1 MSKRAWA
8 YIWTVLIAGAL
19 LTINAIPGIEDTE
32 NLLITFGILTALATV
47 SQLYETSGTHYK
59 WVYYPHFVFFFA
71 GCILLHPLMYI
82 GLVAIPHL
90 IEWAKKRLTN
100 SPTLNKWYI
109 QPFNISTH
117 IIAGLSARYAYQY
130 FEQNTWIFHTSIR
143 VFIVLIIALVYV
155 AVQHLL
161 ISLALLLA
169 RGLTFSQSALM
180 KIDSLTP
187 DIFLAAL
194 GYIVALLW
202 NIDSWLII
210 LALCPLVMMYEATK
224 IPALRQEAQ
233 TDPKTGLL
241 NARHFNKVFTTELER
256 ARRFSRPLSLIM
268 ADLDFMRNI
277 NNSYGHLA
285 GDKVLASV
293 SQSIRDTVREYDH
306 PGRFGGEEFAI
317 VLPEVNRDEAMVLA
331 ERLRYTIETTPIP
344 ILVNGQT
351 KNISVTMSVGVAC
364 FPYDA
369 TTLTNLINAADVAVY
384 HAKHI
389 GRNQVVYSADVPQ
402 LVIDEYIQVAPTLST
417 NQVEGGLVEAENS
430 VSETV
435 SEIKPET
442 QTAYPGE
449 SGFDPLTKL
458 PDRQY
463 FMTRLEQA
471 LIGEAQ
477 GKTSLGV
484 LLLDLDRF
492 KMVNESLGHELGDRL
507 LAETAK
513 RLKTCLRA
521 DDLIARLGGDE
532 FIILLRNLTP
542 ENSPAKVAER
552 ILWLLQ
558 TPFELGPR
566 KIFVSTSIGIV
577 LTNRAYRNP
586 VDVWRDADIA
596 MYQAKS
602 KGRACYATFE
612 SSMNA
617 QVHQHFEMEGNLRHA
632 LANNEFEVYYQPM
645 IELSN
650 QHIQGMEALLRWRPP
665 GRGLISPADFI
676 PLAEETGLIRPIGRW
691 VLEQACQQAK
701 LWHVTHPSLLVSV
714 NLSGRQIQQPDEL
727 IEMVTQVLAET
738 EVNPGAIQLEIT
750 ESILMDD
757 TRANIS
763 TLNRLKALGVRLAI
777 DDFGT
782 GYSSLSYLK
791 WFPVDS
797 IKIDRAFISGIATDA
812 GNRAVVKAVLGLG
825 SDLDLSVVAEGVE
838 NTEELAHLSS
848 LGCRFT
854 QGFYFARPMPGPEAN
869 KLLEQGL
876 QPPPD
881 KIIEVPPPR
890 LLNLESDGF
899 TFHFSAI

>member
-8 YIWTVLIAGAL
+8 YIGIVLLTGAL
-19 LTINAIPGIEDTE
+19 LTAMAIPGMQNTE
-32 NLLITFGILTALATV
+32 NLLITFGVLTALATV

-59 WVYYPHFVFFFA
+59 WVYYPHYVFFFA
-71 GCILLHPLMYI
+71 GCILLHPSLYV

-90 IEWAKKRLTN
+90 IEWAKKRLTH

-117 IIAGLSARYAYQY
+117 IIAGLTARVAYQS
-130 FEQNTWIFHTSIR
+130 FEHNTWIIHTPIR
-143 VFIVLIIALVYV
+143 VFIVLGVALLYV
-155 AVQHLL
+155 LIQHFL
-161 ISLALLLA
+161 ISLALFLA
-169 RGLTFSQSALM
+169 RGLTFNQSALM
-180 KIDSLTP
+180 KIDSLLP
-187 DIFLAAL
+187 DVFLAAL

-202 NIDSWLII
+202 DLDNWLII

-224 IPALRQEAQ
+224 VPALRQEAQ
-233 TDPKTGLL
+233 TDSKTGLL

-268 ADLDFMRNI
+268 ADLDFMRNV
-277 NNSYGHLA
+277 NNTYGHLA

-293 SQSIRDTVREYDH
+293 AQTIRDTVREYDH

-317 VLPEVNRDEAMVLA
+317 VLPEVNRDEALVLA
-331 ERLRYTIETTPIP
+331 ERLRNTIENTPIS
-344 ILVNGQT
+344 ILFNGQP
-351 KNISVTMSVGVAC
+351 KNINVTMSIGVAC

-402 LVIDEYIQVAPTLST
+402 VVIDEYIQVAPTLP
-417 NQVEGGLVEAENS
+417 NIQVEDGIE
-430 VSETV
+430 ETV
-435 SEIKPET
+435 NIISQTISESKAEPDKV
-442 QTAYPGE
+442 YPGE
-449 SGFDPLTKL
+449 SGFDQLTRL
-458 PDRQY
+458 HSRQY
-463 FMTRLEQA
+463 FINHLEQS

-477 GKTSLGV
+477 GKTTLAV

-507 LAETAK
+507 LVETAK

-521 DDLIARLGGDE
+521 DDLIARMGGDE

-542 ENSPAKVAER
+542 ENSPARVADR
-552 ILWLLQ
+552 ILTLLQ

-602 KGRACYATFE
+602 KGRSCYATFD
-612 SSMNA
+612 SSMND
-617 QVHQHFEMEGNLRHA
+617 QVHHHFELEGHLRHA
-632 LANNEFEVYYQPM
+632 LNNDEFEVYYQPM
-645 IELSN
+645 IELAN
-650 QHIQGMEALLRWRPP
+650 QSIQGMEALLRWRHPI
-665 GRGLISPADFI
+665 RGLVSPAEFI

-701 LWHVTHPSLLVSV
+701 QWHITHPSLLVSV

-727 IEMVTQVLAET
+727 IEMVTQVLTKTGVDPA
-738 EVNPGAIQLEIT
+738 VIQLEIT
-750 ESILMDD
+750 ESVLMDD

-797 IKIDRAFISGIATDA
+797 IKIDRAFISGIATDVE
-812 GNRAVVKAVLGLG
+812 NRAVVKAVLGLG
-825 SDLDLSVVAEGVE
+825 SDLALSVVAEGVE
-838 NTEELAHLSS
+838 NTEELDHLSL

-854 QGFYFARPMPGPEAN
+854 QGYFFARPMPSTEAN

-876 QPPPD
+876 LPSS
-881 KIIEVPPPR
+881 KIAEVKPAR
-890 LLNLESDGF
+890 VINLGSDDY
-899 TFHFSAI
+899 TFHYSAI